1 MMILRKNRGKRWEQ
15 RIIGWSD
22 FPIFIGLSHRGNL
35 EKWTNFIAQIN
46 WMRRQ
51 SEVNQHR
58 SCLQRVEILL
68 IKNALTPSGW
78 MEESFLLIRNRL
90 SGLYDGIISG
100 HAMPSKRLGTA
111 DVHEGWNSGGSGWK
125 SLNNWKFVRK
135 LCYDLSAEL
144 LEGFKRV
151 FICCIGMFFIID
163 QRMDHR
169 DWYGWYHMHS
179 HRFLV
184 LLL

>member
-1 MMILRKNRGKRWEQ
+1 MIPRKNRRKRRQQ

-35 EKWTNFIAQIN
+35 EKWTNFMAQIN

-68 IKNALTPSGW
+68 IKKCFDSERMNGRKA
-78 MEESFLLIRNRL
+78 FLLIRNRL
-90 SGLYDGIISG
+90 SGLQDGIISG
-100 HAMPSKRLGTA
+100 NAMPSKRLGAA
-111 DVHEGWNSGGSGWK
+111 DEHEGWNWGGSSWK

-135 LCYDLSAEL
+135 LCYDLSTGL
-144 LEGFKRV
+144 LKGFRKGS
-151 FICCIGMFFIID
+151 FCCIGMFFIID
-163 QRMDHR
+163 QRMDH
-169 DWYGWYHMHS
+169 
-179 HRFLV
+179 
-184 LLL
+184 